1 MERNRRE
8 YRGEF
13 FSLQND
19 QLPIDQPPRSRN
31 STNDS
36 NTRGGKQAARVGR
49 MGRICGGTS
58 RDRDYPRAITRD
70 NGGVGEI
77 TMDTGEGK

>member
-1 MERNRRE
+1 
-8 YRGEF
+8 
-13 FSLQND
+13 
-19 QLPIDQPPRSRN
+19 
-31 STNDS
+31 
-36 NTRGGKQAARVGR
+36 

-77 TMDTGEGK
+77 TMDTGEGKWRKNTSRW